1 MINLI
6 AGCTDNKFVQIIGI
20 LCAFFGTFLALKYL
34 SSMLPKDAGREFA
47 HDGKKSAGKP
57 RGAGLIFILAFG
69 IVAVLFG
76 KLNWEILIY
85 LVLTIASMLTGY
97 LDDASKNPW
106 GEFKKGALDLLIAC
120 LVAGTYL
127 AFNGSEIFIN
137 ILGESIVLNPIVF
150 FILAVILVWVSI
162 NVTNCTDGVDGL
174 SGTLSVITLF
184 TIYLLESVKGTNSAI
199 NYITLI
205 LIACVLA
212 YLWFNATPSKLMMGD
227 AGSRALGIFIS
238 IAILKTGSPLLY
250 IPVALMLIIDGG
262 LGLLKISFRRFLK
275 IEILNNVRTPI
286 HDHVRKKN
294 EWSNTQVVFRFAII
308 QIIVSF
314 CVIYLIK

>member
-1 MINLI
+1 MIDLI
-6 AGCTDNKFVQIIGI
+6 AGCTDNKFVQVIGI

-85 LVLTIASMLTGY
+85 LVLTMASMLTGY

-137 ILGESIVLNPIVF
+137 VLGESISLNPIVF
-150 FILAVILVWVSI
+150 FI
-162 NVTNCTDGVDGL
+162 
-174 SGTLSVITLF
+174 
-184 TIYLLESVKGTNSAI
+184 
-199 NYITLI
+199 
-205 LIACVLA
+205 
-212 YLWFNATPSKLMMGD
+212 
-227 AGSRALGIFIS
+227 
-238 IAILKTGSPLLY
+238 
-250 IPVALMLIIDGG
+250 
-262 LGLLKISFRRFLK
+262 
-275 IEILNNVRTPI
+275 
-286 HDHVRKKN
+286 
-294 EWSNTQVVFRFAII
+294 
-308 QIIVSF
+308 
-314 CVIYLIK
+314 